1 MMKAAVRYSLLGI
14 SGYLLFLVVQFPAIH
29 AYRFARE
36 PLHSAV
42 PQLQLAGID
51 GSVWSGRV
59 ESLVYRKALLGEMSW
74 KLSPLSLLI
83 GEAQIDT
90 LLQSKNGYMQSEVST
105 PLGGGLVELI
115 DTKGQLPINELT
127 RFTPYMP
134 VALDGTVSVDLG
146 KVTVAGDGQLLR
158 AEGTVIWHQA
168 KMSAPQVLA
177 FGDLQVTLHTET
189 EGQVSGDISDRGGP
203 LKVKGTLNLSP
214 DRSYVLKA
222 TVAAAPEA
230 PATLVK
236 SLGWLGKPDAKGSYH
251 LNYSGKM

>member
-1 MMKAAVRYSLLGI
+1 MKAAVRYSLLGI

-36 PLHSAV
+36 PLQSAV

-74 KLSPLSLLI
+74 KLSPFSLLI
-83 GEAQIDT
+83 GKAQIDT
-90 LLQSKNGYMQSEVST
+90 LLQSKNGYVQSEVST

-115 DTKGQLPINELT
+115 NTKGQLPISELT

-134 VALDGTVSVDLG
+134 VALDGMVSMDLDE
-146 KVTVAGDGQLLR
+146 VAVAADGHLLR
-158 AEGTVIWHQA
+158 AEGTLIWSQA
-168 KMSAPQVLA
+168 KMTAPQALA
-177 FGDLQVTLHTET
+177 FGDLQVTLHTEA
-189 EGQVSGDISDRGGP
+189 EGEVSGDISDRGGP
-203 LKVKGTLNLSP
+203 LKVKGTLKLSP
-214 DRSYVLKA
+214 DRSYDIRA
-222 TVAAAPEA
+222 TVAVAPNA
-230 PATLVK
+230 PAPLVQ

-251 LNYSGKM
+251 LKYSGKM